1 MYICMHVNIHLYNYI
16 HIYTYTSLV
25 YISNLSKV
33 LDYEPE
39 SVEAL
44 VAKAKSLKAGG
55 SKVEALAT
63 LRHAQLCQPNNK
75 EINRAIHRSATK
87 LIDKYSESYY
97 ETNWTNFNCG
107 YCENKE
113 SATLDFDNYNL
124 ID

>member
-1 MYICMHVNIHLYNYI
+1 MYACKYTFVQLYTHL
-16 HIYTYTSLV
+16 HIYIAGF
-25 YISNLSKV
+25 ISNLSKV

-87 LIDKYSESYY
+87 LIDKYSES
-97 ETNWTNFNCG
+97 
-107 YCENKE
+107 
-113 SATLDFDNYNL
+113 
-124 ID
+124 